1 MCARLW
7 MSCSY
12 PMTVPIKL
20 LLSTGLKNKV
30 KFSHHQYCQTRI
42 NMRDIVPRFA
52 SVYGICVTLAILCN
66 AGCASVQ
73 RTPMGFQDLDHFKI
87 NCKKKAEQIAFL
99 QSMRP
104 TPDEKLF
111 AGFSAMFQPWTY
123 ITDPYAQDS
132 RQVVSTGRS
141 EWLIN
146 QLLMELRD
154 NC

>member
-1 MCARLW
+1 MCAHLW

-12 PMTVPIKL
+12 LMTVLTKL
-20 LLSTGLKNKV
+20 LLSTGWKNKAE
-30 KFSHHQYCQTRI
+30 FPLQLFQTRI

-52 SVYGICVTLAILCN
+52 NVYGVCVILAILLTT
-66 AGCASVQ
+66 GCSTVQ
-73 RTPMGFQDLDHFKI
+73 RTPMGFADLDHFKV

-104 TPDEKLF
+104 TNDEKLF
-111 AGFSAMFQPWTY
+111 AGFSTIFQPWNY
-123 ITDPYAQDS
+123 ITNPYEHDS
-132 RQVVSTGRS
+132 NRAVSTGRS

>member
-1 MCARLW
+1 MPGTARP
-7 MSCSY
+7 SA
-12 PMTVPIKL
+12 I
-20 LLSTGLKNKV
+20 
-30 KFSHHQYCQTRI
+30 
-42 NMRDIVPRFA
+42 
-52 SVYGICVTLAILCN
+52 VYGTCVTLAILFN

-73 RTPMGFQDLDHFKI
+73 QTPMGFQDLNHFKI

-104 TPDEKLF
+104 TNDEKLF
-111 AGFSAMFQPWTY
+111 AGFSTMLQPWKY
-123 ITDPYAQDS
+123 ITNPYGHDS
-132 RQVVSTGRS
+132 NRAVSTGRS